1 MSANQEL
8 GSWHSSNYVAEWV
21 GQDVLADM
29 LTLPRQLSA
38 ALVADAG
45 VEVRRVI
52 DLGSGPGTYLDVF
65 LSAFPGAAGVWV
77 DSSEPMK
84 AQAQERLAGFESRV
98 EYVVGDVEKL
108 EGLALGEADVILTSR
123 VVHHFSPESVK
134 QLYGGALNLLRPGG
148 FFFNLDHYGSPEGWE
163 PRYRR
168 IRTQFT
174 GTPKRTSA
182 PHRHDVPFRPIPDHM
197 QWLLDVGFATA
208 DQPWR
213 TFFTALLAA
222 QKETN

>member
-1 MSANQEL
+1 MSANKEL

-29 LTLPRQLSA
+29 LSLPRQLSA
-38 ALVADAG
+38 ALVADAN
-45 VEVRRVI
+45 VDVRRVI

-65 LSAFPGAAGVWV
+65 LTAFPEAVGIWV
-77 DSSEPMK
+77 DSSEPMETEGR
-84 AQAQERLAGFESRV
+84 ERLAAFGSRV
-98 EYVVGDVEKL
+98 DYVVGNVEEL
-108 EGLALGEADVILTSR
+108 ESLSLDEADVILTSR
-123 VVHHFSPESVK
+123 VVHHFSPDSVK
-134 QLYGGALNLLRPGG
+134 RLYAGARKLLRPGG
-148 FFFNLDHYGSPEGWE
+148 FFFNLDHFGSPEGWE

-182 PHRHDVPFRPIPDHM
+182 PHRHDVPFSPIPDHL
-197 QWLLDVGFATA
+197 QWLRDAGFTTA

-222 QKETN
+222 QRAPS